1 MRDNKRDIME
11 AIHLASALHQLSQH
25 NRQVVFGLLNDLLER
40 DNKQLLIKNENGET
54 YNRQGGV
61 GKLENNQNK

>member
-1 MRDNKRDIME
+1 
-11 AIHLASALHQLSQH
+11 
-25 NRQVVFGLLNDLLER
+25 LLER